1 MPQPLRPWHVLYRR
15 LGRLNLLLNSVCFGI
30 YIYALHEIEIRTS
43 RQLLNSAT
51 RAYKNNALP
60 VTKNQATKQ
69 NRKNIRNCP
78 HRGDLAFGLRLVVK
92 WKLHIPH
99 MGSGM
104 Q

>member
-1 MPQPLRPWHVLYRR
+1 ME
-15 LGRLNLLLNSVCFGI
+15 N
-30 YIYALHEIEIRTS
+30 IYAIHGIEVRTS

-51 RAYKNNALP
+51 MAYKNKTAP

-69 NRKNIRNCP
+69 HRKNIRNCP
-78 HRGDLAFGLRLVVK
+78 YRGDLAFGLRLVVK
-92 WKLHIPH
+92 WKLQIPL